1 MKLRNLHSIGYS
13 IALMGLAACASTP
26 EPEAVVQAPVQ
37 QAVVQEPVFQAPI
50 AAPVQQPVTLAPPV
64 STFDPNAPLPGS
76 AADFAYQAGG
86 EPRIYFGYNRYDLN
100 DEARNSLRRQAE
112 WLNTYG
118 NVTAIVEGN
127 ADERG
132 TREYNLALGARR
144 AESVK
149 SFLISQGVAPS
160 RLTTVSYGKER
171 PIDGRSSEAGWSR
184 NRNGHTNIN
193 SGAIG

>member
-1 MKLRNLHSIGYS
+1 MTYS
-13 IALMGLAACASTP
+13 
-26 EPEAVVQAPVQ
+26 
-37 QAVVQEPVFQAPI
+37 
-50 AAPVQQPVTLAPPV
+50 
-64 STFDPNAPLPGS
+64 
-76 AADFAYQAGG
+76 
-86 EPRIYFGYNRYDLN
+86 
-100 DEARNSLRRQAE
+100 
-112 WLNTYG
+112 

-149 SFLISQGVAPS
+149 AFLVGQGVSPS

-171 PIDGRSSEAGWSR
+171 PIDGRSNEAGWSR
-184 NRNGHTNIN
+184 NRNGHTNVT